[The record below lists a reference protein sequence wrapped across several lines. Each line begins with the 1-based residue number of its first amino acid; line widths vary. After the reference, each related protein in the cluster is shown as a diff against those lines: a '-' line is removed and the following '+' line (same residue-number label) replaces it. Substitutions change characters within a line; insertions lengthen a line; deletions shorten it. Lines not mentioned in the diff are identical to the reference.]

1 MHGNI
6 LSSFSDLDNVYL
18 KIGEGGLYRRP
29 TAVQTVLGSCVSV
42 TFHDPQTR
50 SGAIFHA
57 LLPRVSQFENPG
69 PDLNPYKYVDT
80 AIELLAKSFR
90 DAGVSTARLEVKVFG
105 GANHNT
111 SAGLDIGVQNVNAA
125 KDVLARHGLPV
136 TASNTGGPKGRKILF
151 ISHTG
156 EVYLKMLN
164 TPIRQ

>member
-1 MHGNI
+1 MNGNI

-18 KIGEGGLYRRP
+18 KIGEGGFYHRP

-42 TFHDPQTR
+42 TFHDPATK

-57 LLPRVSQFENPG
+57 LLPRVSQFEIPG
-69 PDLNPYKYVDT
+69 PQLNPYKYVDT
-80 AIELLAKSFR
+80 AIELLAKSFH
-90 DAGVSTARLEVKVFG
+90 DAGVCLTGLEVKLFG

-111 SAGLDIGVQNVNAA
+111 SAGLDIGVQNVAEAKAA
-125 KDVLARHGLPV
+125 LSRHGIQV
-136 TASNTGGPKGRKILF
+136 AAANTGGPKGRKILF

-164 TPIRQ
+164 TPVRQ